1 MEIDSMKLLYVIAN
15 VVISACVLLVFLIL
29 ITVADPVVKL
39 VSLLG
44 HKRLAKELTRKT
56 ACLVQILMRAWGTQF
71 TYHPDPGSG
80 YDSWDSNRPIIFV
93 SSHHSCLDI
102 VLLTNVLG
110 GLLKGRKFSFISRSG
125 LDKYIPLI
133 SFYLR
138 QFCFSLPYFKTGDR
152 VQNQRAA
159 HAMLAEFARLQAR
172 TNGAVVIFPEG
183 MKSVTIP
190 EHNAPFRRNGL
201 RILLEQMPDAILVP
215 VVIKGTRDFYTTGR
229 TVSQLLHQL
238 PNFSTN
244 IELSILSAIEA
255 KTIEQKIELAETRI
269 AHEYD
274 RLRCH
279 STNRKTVTH
288 RAFNWIL

>member
-1 MEIDSMKLLYVIAN
+1 MKLLLLMVN
-15 VVISACVLLVFLIL
+15 MCISACVLLAFLIL
-29 ITVADPVVKL
+29 ITVADPIVKL

-56 ACLVQILMRAWGTQF
+56 ACLVQLLMRAWGTRF
-71 TYHPDPGSG
+71 NYHMNPNSNCEK
-80 YDSWDSNRPIIFV
+80 WDTEKPIIFV

-138 QFCFSLPYFKTGDR
+138 QFCFSLPHFKTGDR
-152 VQNQRAA
+152 VQNQ
-159 HAMLAEFARLQAR
+159 HTSHSMLAEFASEQAAI
-172 TNGAVVIFPEG
+172 NGAVVIFPEG
-183 MKSVTIP
+183 VKSVATP

-201 RILLEQMPDAILVP
+201 RILLEQMPNAILVP

-229 TVSQLLHQL
+229 SVSQLLHQL

-244 IELSILSAIEA
+244 IELSILSAIDAE
-255 KTIEQKIELAETRI
+255 TIEQKIDLAETRI
-269 AHEYD
+269 SDEYN
-274 RLRCH
+274 RLGCH